1 MILPELKIPAS
12 GLGSSFYPSALR
24 SRRSARSQRY
34 QRECPG
40 LAGKNALEK
49 NFPDATST
57 GKFEKTIEKNKN
69 GEKPLAIVNKLIKLE
84 NVDELSETLV
94 SKLLAG

>member
-12 GLGSSFYPSALR
+12 GLGSSYPSALR

-49 NFPDATST
+49 NFPDDNSS
-57 GKFEKTIEKNKN
+57 GELEKTIEKNKN

-84 NVDELSETLV
+84 NVDELSEALV
-94 SKLLAG
+94 SKFFAG